1 MANEGEK
8 ERNWR
13 TKSKEN
19 EKYYQNPRWETKQYD
34 MTGIIRMQIHWFY
47 SNSKTRDCFEQGVI
61 FPKVN
66 SDFYEP
72 FSF

>member
-13 TKSKEN
+13 TKSKKN
-19 EKYYQNPRWETKQYD
+19 EKNYQNPRWETKQYD
-34 MTGIIRMQIHWFY
+34 MTGIIRMQIRWFY
-47 SNSKTRDCFEQGVI
+47 SKTRDCFEQGVI

>member
-13 TKSKEN
+13 TKSKKN
-19 EKYYQNPRWETKQYD
+19 EKNYQNPRWETKQYD

-47 SNSKTRDCFEQGVI
+47 WKTRDCFEQGVI